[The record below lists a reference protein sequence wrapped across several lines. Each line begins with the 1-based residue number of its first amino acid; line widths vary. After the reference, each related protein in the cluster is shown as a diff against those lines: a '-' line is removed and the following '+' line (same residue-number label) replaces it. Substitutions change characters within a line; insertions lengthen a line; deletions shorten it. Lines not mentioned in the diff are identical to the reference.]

1 VRTIDI
7 FISAPADVQ
16 KEHAIAEQAIRS
28 AAEEFNLPVH
38 VWYSNPLRGSSVEN
52 RSVESVELLDKS
64 TTVLCPCFREY
75 PQSDEPEFLEQ
86 IPNTGLF
93 DLVICILWSRLGTT
107 LPTQYVMPDGSRPG
121 SATDYEVAWA
131 LEQSKRT
138 PGCPGLHVYR
148 KRATPAIPLEPKEQR
163 ENSFRQWDAVQE
175 FCGAWEKDA
184 GTGFRECCHDFQDL
198 EEFEDLFREHFR
210 DFLARRLDPEIASDT
225 APRKLRH
232 LGSNPFRGLNLF
244 DFEHS
249 ALYHGRTRA
258 VGEVLDVVEKQ
269 VAAKKPFLLVVGPSG
284 SGKSSL
290 VRAGLVPLI
299 IRGGTPA
306 GTGPWRRALTRPGA
320 DPFDALAAALIAKF
334 ALPELQEA
342 ASPEKSRDLA
352 SQLRTDP
359 DGVAARIVKMMDQ
372 LGRQEL
378 DHLRANRT
386 AEALPAKD
394 RENVEIASL
403 TSLPQVKP
411 ITQLVLVVD
420 QLEELFTRFSPVL
433 QQKYI
438 AALCALA
445 NCERVFIVATLRSDF
460 YPHYQRF
467 SELTAFGGRYDLQPP
482 TPRGIRNMIRFPAD
496 AAGLRLDRDAETGRS
511 LEETILKAAVVNPEP
526 LPLLEHL
533 LSRLYQRQLA
543 RKDGL
548 LLWSDYQ
555 SLGGFHEALAQHA
568 EFVFLNLKSD
578 EQQALKFVIRNLLVP
593 SRGEGGFLNRRS
605 VPYPALVSSSQLN
618 ERRRVGTK
626 GLVDRL
632 IKEGL
637 LSVEIDQQQQGL
649 ISIPQEALLRR
660 WPRLSESLSEDRR
673 FLRMRD
679 RLDANLMLWI
689 SRGRQREDLLD
700 RGIGLAEA
708 RTLLT
713 DFGSQLSE
721 VQIDYIQ
728 RSLARQKRRRKLAQ
742 KIKLGAIVGLAISAA
757 FVGGEQFNAWS
768 QHPNNEQDVR
778 LKQQNAVLAANQRSE
793 LEAERGALE
802 IRLKETEQK
811 LGIAQ
816 ESAEFANGQRT
827 ALKAQ
832 LKKAEEKL
840 QLAQRNA
847 DLANSQP
854 SALEAELRKAQEEKA
869 QLSQQNTNLT
879 ADQRSELEAQ
889 LKKAAEK
896 LLLAQQNADLAN
908 SQRSAL
914 EAALEKARE
923 EKAQLAQQNTNL
935 TADQRS
941 ELEAQLKKAAEKLLL
956 AQQNADLANSQRSA
970 LEAELK
976 KAQEEKAQLAQQ
988 NTNLAADQRSELE
1001 AQLKKAAEKLLL
1013 AQQNADLA
1021 NSQRSALEAE
1031 LKKAQEEKTQLT
1043 QQNTNPA
1050 ADQRSELETQLKAA
1064 QEKLLLAQQN
1074 ADIANSQ
1081 RSALEAELK
1090 KAQEEKA
1097 QLVQQNTNLVASQ
1110 HSEQEDQHSLETQ
1123 LKTAAEKLLL
1133 AQQNADL
1140 ANSQRSALEA
1150 ELKKAQ
1156 EEKAQANA
1164 NSPTSQFQGLPP
1176 DTFTS
1181 RSGIDS
1187 EEIQVGLQRGKY
1199 ALLNP
1204 PQVVSATASPSP
1216 AKQSETPEPP
1226 ESQSGRSEG
1235 SGEKKSLKQFV
1246 LGYLGTV
1253 ASNDTSL
1260 QRPYLGERVNF
1271 YGKGVVNSSDIETSP
1286 KRYRKWPIRKCVP
1299 RGEAKVVQ
1307 WRTPNLFSVYQP
1319 FTWTASGGSHS
1330 AHGNSTL
1337 YLRVRKN
1344 SQGEFQIFYV
1354 RQFNR

>member
-1 VRTIDI
+1 MRTIDI
-7 FISAPADVQ
+7 FVSAPADVQ

-28 AAEEFNLPVH
+28 VAAEFNLPVH
-38 VWYSNPLRGSSVEN
+38 VCYSNPLRESSPENSSVQ
-52 RSVESVELLDKS
+52 SVELLDKS
-64 TTVLCPCFREY
+64 TTVLCPCFWEY
-75 PQSDEPEFLEQ
+75 PQLEEPEFLEQ
-86 IPNTGLF
+86 GPNTGLY

-107 LPTQYVMPDGSRPG
+107 PPTQNVMPDGSRPG

-138 PGCPGLHVYR
+138 PGCPGLRVYR
-148 KRATPAIPLEPKEQR
+148 NRATPALPLEPKEQR

-175 FCGAWEKDA
+175 FCAGWEKDA
-184 GTGFRECCHDFQDL
+184 GTGFRECSHDFQDL
-198 EEFEDLFREHFR
+198 EEFENLFREHFR

-225 APRKLRH
+225 ASRKVRH

-258 VGEVLDVVEKQ
+258 VGEVLDVVKTQ
-269 VAAKKPFLLVVGPSG
+269 VAAKKPFLLVLGPSG

-290 VRAGLVPLI
+290 VRAGLVPLV

-306 GTGPWRRALTRPGA
+306 GPGPWRRALTRPGA

-342 ASPEKSRDLA
+342 ASPEKSKDLA
-352 SQLRTDP
+352 FQLRTDP

-394 RENVEIASL
+394 RESVEIRR
-403 TSLPQVKP
+403 TSLPQV
-411 ITQLVLVVD
+411 ITQLALVVD

-445 NCERVFIVATLRSDF
+445 NCERVFIIATLQSDF

-496 AAGLRLDRDAETGRS
+496 AAGLRLERDPETSRS
-511 LEETILKAAVVNPEP
+511 LEETILKAAVANPEP

-533 LSRLYQRQLA
+533 LSRLYQRQLS
-543 RKDGL
+543 RKDGS

-555 SLGGFHEALAQHA
+555 SLGGFQEALAQHA
-568 EFVFLNLKSD
+568 EFVFLNLKRD
-578 EQQALKFVIRNLLVP
+578 EQQTLKFVIRNLLVP
-593 SRGEGGFLNRRS
+593 SRGEGGFLSRRS

-618 ERRRVGTK
+618 ERQRAGTK

-637 LSVEIDQQQQGL
+637 LSVEIDQHQQGL

-660 WPRLSESLSEDRR
+660 WPRLWELLSEDRR

-679 RLDANLMLWI
+679 RLDANLKLWI

-708 RTLLT
+708 QTLLT
-713 DFGSQLSE
+713 DFGSQLNE
-721 VQIDYIQ
+721 GQIDYIQ
-728 RSLARQKRRRKLAQ
+728 RSLARHKPRRKVPQ
-742 KIKLGAIVGLAISAA
+742 KIGLIAIIGLAISAA
-757 FVGGEQFNAWS
+757 FVGGERFNAWS
-768 QHPNNEQDVR
+768 KRPNNEQDVR
-778 LKQQNAVLAANQRSE
+778 LNQQNAGLAASQHSE

-802 IRLKETEQK
+802 IRLKESEQK

-816 ESAEFANGQRT
+816 QSADFANSQR
-827 ALKAQ
+827 AGLKTQ

-840 QLAQRNA
+840 
-847 DLANSQP
+847 
-854 SALEAELRKAQEEKA
+854 
-869 QLSQQNTNLT
+869 
-879 ADQRSELEAQ
+879 
-889 LKKAAEK
+889 
-896 LLLAQQNADLAN
+896 LLA
-908 SQRSAL
+908 R
-914 EAALEKARE
+914 
-923 EKAQLAQQNTNL
+923 
-935 TADQRS
+935 
-941 ELEAQLKKAAEKLLL
+941 
-956 AQQNADLANSQRSA
+956 QNADLANSQRSA

-976 KAQEEKAQLAQQ
+976 KAQDEKAQLARQNTNLDADQRSELQAQLKKAEEKLLFAQQNADLGNSQRSALEAELKKAQDEKAQLAQQ

-1001 AQLKKAAEKLLL
+1001 TQLKTAEEKLLF
-1013 AQQNADLA
+1013 
-1021 NSQRSALEAE
+1021 
-1031 LKKAQEEKTQLT
+1031 
-1043 QQNTNPA
+1043 
-1050 ADQRSELETQLKAA
+1050 
-1064 QEKLLLAQQN
+1064 AQQN

-1090 KAQEEKA
+1090 KAQDEKA

-1110 HSEQEDQHSLETQ
+1110 RSEQEDQHSLESQ
-1123 LKTAAEKLLL
+1123 LKAAEEKLLL

-1140 ANSQRSALEA
+1140 ANSQRSAMEAELKKAQEDKAQLAQQNTKLAADQHSELETQLKTAEEKLLLAQQNADLANSQRNALEA

-1164 NSPTSQFQGLPP
+1164 NSPNSQFQGLPL

-1187 EEIQVGLQRGKY
+1187 DEIQVGLQRGKY

-1204 PQVVSATASPSP
+1204 PQVVSPTPPPSP
-1216 AKQSETPEPP
+1216 TKQAETPEPP
-1226 ESQSGRSEG
+1226 ASQSGPSEAT
-1235 SGEKKSLKQFV
+1235 GEKESLKKFV
-1246 LGYLGTV
+1246 LGYLQTV
-1253 ASNDTSL
+1253 GSNDTSL

-1271 YGKGVVNSSDIETSP
+1271 YGKGVLNSSDNETSP
-1286 KRYRKWPIRKCVP
+1286 KRYHTWPIRKCEP

-1307 WRTPNLFSVYQP
+1307 WRTPNMFSVYQP
-1319 FTWTASGGSHS
+1319 FTWTAADGSRH

-1344 SQGEFQIFYV
+1344 SQGEFQIVYV

>member
-1 VRTIDI
+1 MRTIDI
-7 FISAPADVQ
+7 FVSAPADVQ

-28 AAEEFNLPVH
+28 VAVEFNLPINIC
-38 VWYSNPLRGSSVEN
+38 YSNPLRGSNAEN
-52 RSVESVELLDKS
+52 GNVGRTDFGDQSPP
-64 TTVLCPCFREY
+64 VLCPYFWEY
-75 PQSDEPEFLEQ
+75 PESEAD
-86 IPNTGLF
+86 
-93 DLVICILWSRLGTT
+93 DLVEQVPDGSQYHLAICIIWSQLGPP
-107 LPTQYVMPDGSRPG
+107 LSQACFMPDGSRPR

-131 LEQSKRT
+131 LEQGKHT
-138 PGCPGLHVYR
+138 PGRPRLHVYR
-148 KRATPAIPLEPKEQR
+148 NRATPAAPLEPKEQR

-175 FCGAWEKDA
+175 FCAAWEKDA

-198 EEFEDLFREHFR
+198 EEFENLFREHFR
-210 DFLARRLDPEIASDT
+210 DFLAWRLDPEIVSDT
-225 APRKLRH
+225 ASRKVRH
-232 LGSNPFRGLNLF
+232 LGPNPFRGLNLF

-258 VGEVLDVVEKQ
+258 VGEVLDVVKKQ
-269 VAAKKPFLLVVGPSG
+269 VAAKKPFLLVMGPNG

-290 VRAGLVPLI
+290 VRAGLVPLV
-299 IRGGTPA
+299 IRGGTSA
-306 GTGPWRRALTRPGA
+306 GPGPWRRAVTQPGA
-320 DPFDALAAALIAKF
+320 DPFDALATALIAKF
-334 ALPELQEA
+334 ALPELHEA

-352 SQLRTDP
+352 FQLTTDP
-359 DGVAARIVKMMDQ
+359 AGVAARIVKMMDQ

-394 RENVEIASL
+394 RENVEIASR
-403 TSLPQVKP
+403 TSLPQG
-411 ITQLVLVVD
+411 ITQLALVVD

-445 NCERVFIVATLRSDF
+445 NCERVFIIATLRSDF
-460 YPHYQRF
+460 YPHYQRS

-496 AAGLRLDRDAETGRS
+496 AAGLRLERDPETGRS
-511 LEETILKAAVVNPEP
+511 LEETILKAAVANPEP

-555 SLGGFHEALAQHA
+555 SLGGFQEALAQHA
-568 EFVFLNLKSD
+568 EFVFLNSKSD

-593 SRGEGGFLNRRS
+593 SGGEGGFLSRRS
-605 VPYPALVSSSQLN
+605 VPYPALISSSQLN
-618 ERRRVGTK
+618 ERQRAGTK

-637 LSVEIDQQQQGL
+637 LSVEIEPQQQGL
-649 ISIPQEALLRR
+649 IRIPQEALLRR
-660 WPRLSESLSEDRR
+660 WPRLSELLSEDRR

-679 RLDANLMLWI
+679 RLDANLKLWI

-700 RGIGLAEA
+700 RGISLAEA

-713 DFGSQLSE
+713 DFGSQLNE
-721 VQIDYIQ
+721 GQIDYIQ
-728 RSLARQKRRRKLAQ
+728 RSLARHKPSRKVPQ
-742 KIKLGAIVGLAISAA
+742 KIGLAAIVCLAISAA
-757 FVGGEQFNAWS
+757 FVGGERFNAS
-768 QHPNNEQDVR
+768 SKRPNNEQDVR
-778 LKQQNAVLAANQRSE
+778 VKQQNADLAASQRSE
-793 LEAERGALE
+793 LEAERGGLE

-816 ESAEFANGQRT
+816 QSAEFANGQR
-827 ALKAQ
+827 
-832 LKKAEEKL
+832 
-840 QLAQRNA
+840 
-847 DLANSQP
+847 
-854 SALEAELRKAQEEKA
+854 SALEAELKKAQDEKA
-869 QLSQQNTNLT
+869 QLPQQNTNL
-879 ADQRSELEAQ
+879 DPNQRSELEAQ
-889 LKKAAEK
+889 LKKAE
-896 LLLAQQNADLAN
+896 
-908 SQRSAL
+908 
-914 EAALEKARE
+914 
-923 EKAQLAQQNTNL
+923 
-935 TADQRS
+935 
-941 ELEAQLKKAAEKLLL
+941 EKLLL

-970 LEAELK
+970 LEAELE
-976 KAQEEKAQLAQQ
+976 KAREEKGQLAQQ

-1001 AQLKKAAEKLLL
+1001 AQLKKAG
-1013 AQQNADLA
+1013 
-1021 NSQRSALEAE
+1021 
-1031 LKKAQEEKTQLT
+1031 EE
-1043 QQNTNPA
+1043 
-1050 ADQRSELETQLKAA
+1050 
-1064 QEKLLLAQQN
+1064 LLLAQQN

-1090 KAQEEKA
+1090 KSQEEKA

-1110 HSEQEDQHSLETQ
+1110 HSEQEDQHSLEAQ
-1123 LKTAAEKLLL
+1123 LKTAEEKLLL
-1133 AQQNADL
+1133 AQQDADL

-1156 EEKAQANA
+1156 EEKVQANA
-1164 NSPTSQFQGLPP
+1164 NSQPSQFQGLPP

-1187 EEIQVGLQRGKY
+1187 EEIQVGLQRRKY

-1204 PQVVSATASPSP
+1204 PQVVSPTPSPSP
-1216 AKQSETPEPP
+1216 AKQSETPEPQQ
-1226 ESQSGRSEG
+1226 SQSGRSEAT
-1235 SGEKKSLKQFV
+1235 GEKESLKQFV

-1253 ASNDTSL
+1253 ASNNTSL

-1271 YGKGVVNSSDIETSP
+1271 YGKGVLNSSDISFSP
-1286 KRYRKWPIRKCVP
+1286 KGYHKWPIRKCEP

-1307 WRTPNLFSVYQP
+1307 WRTPNMFSVYQP
-1319 FTWTASGGSHS
+1319 FTWTAADGSHH

-1344 SQGEFQIFYV
+1344 SLGEFQIVYV
-1354 RQFNR
+1354 RQLNR

>member
-1 VRTIDI
+1 MRTIDI
-7 FISAPADVQ
+7 FVSAPADVQ

-28 AAEEFNLPVH
+28 GGGDV
-38 VWYSNPLRGSSVEN
+38 NPLVQVLYSDPLRESNAENSSVQ
-52 RSVESVELLDKS
+52 SVELLDKS
-64 TTVLCPCFREY
+64 TTVLCPCFWEY
-75 PQSDEPEFLEQ
+75 PESETDDFVEQ
-86 IPNTGLF
+86 VPDGSQYH
-93 DLVICILWSRLGTT
+93 LVICILWSQLGPP
-107 LPTQYVMPDGSRPG
+107 LSQACFMPDGSRPR
-121 SATDYEVAWA
+121 SATDYEVAWT
-131 LEQSKRT
+131 LEQWRHT
-138 PGCPGLHVYR
+138 PGRPRLHVYR
-148 KRATPAIPLEPKEQR
+148 NRATPALPLEPKEQR

-175 FCGAWEKDA
+175 FCAAWQKDA

-198 EEFEDLFREHFR
+198 EEFENLFREHFR

-225 APRKLRH
+225 ASRKVRH

-258 VGEVLDVVEKQ
+258 VGEVLDVVKKQ
-269 VAAKKPFLLVVGPSG
+269 VAAKRPFLLVLGPNG

-299 IRGGTPA
+299 IRGGTSA
-306 GTGPWRRALTRPGA
+306 GPGPWRRALTQPGA

-352 SQLRTDP
+352 FQLRTDP

-378 DHLRANRT
+378 DYLRANRT

-394 RENVEIASL
+394 RENVEIASR

-411 ITQLVLVVD
+411 ITQLALVVD
-420 QLEELFTRFSPVL
+420 QVEELFTRFSPVL

-445 NCERVFIVATLRSDF
+445 NCERVFIIATLRSDF

-496 AAGLRLDRDAETGRS
+496 AAGLRLERDPETSRS
-511 LEETILKAAVVNPEP
+511 LEETILKAAVANPEP

-533 LSRLYQRQLA
+533 LTRLYQRQLA

-555 SLGGFHEALAQHA
+555 SLGGFQEALAQHA

-593 SRGEGGFLNRRS
+593 SRGEGGFLSRRS

-618 ERRRVGTK
+618 ERQRAGTK
-626 GLVDRL
+626 CLVDRL

-649 ISIPQEALLRR
+649 IRIPQEALLRR
-660 WPRLSESLSEDRR
+660 WPRLSELLSEDRR

-713 DFGSQLSE
+713 DFGSQLNE
-721 VQIDYIQ
+721 GKIDYMQ
-728 RSLARQKRRRKLAQ
+728 SSHARQKLSRMVLQ
-742 KIKLGAIVGLAISAA
+742 KIGLAAIVCLAISAA
-757 FVGGEQFNAWS
+757 FVGGERFKAES
-768 QHPNNEQDVR
+768 QRPNNEEDVR
-778 LKQQNAVLAANQRSE
+778 LNQQNAGLAASQRSE

-802 IRLKETEQK
+802 IQLKETEQK

-816 ESAEFANGQRT
+816 QSAEFADSQRA
-827 ALKAQ
+827 ALKTQ
-832 LKKAEEKL
+832 LKKAEENF
-840 QLAQRNA
+840 QLARRNA
-847 DLANSQP
+847 DLG
-854 SALEAELRKAQEEKA
+854 
-869 QLSQQNTNLT
+869 
-879 ADQRSELEAQ
+879 
-889 LKKAAEK
+889 
-896 LLLAQQNADLAN
+896 
-908 SQRSAL
+908 
-914 EAALEKARE
+914 
-923 EKAQLAQQNTNL
+923 
-935 TADQRS
+935 
-941 ELEAQLKKAAEKLLL
+941 
-956 AQQNADLANSQRSA
+956 NSQRSA

-976 KAQEEKAQLAQQ
+976 KAQEEKAQLAQR
-988 NTNLAADQRSELE
+988 NTNLAADQHSELE
-1001 AQLKKAAEKLLL
+1001 TQLKKAEEKLLV

-1021 NSQRSALEAE
+1021 NSQRSALEVE
-1031 LKKAQEEKTQLT
+1031 LKKAQEEKAQLA
-1043 QQNTNPA
+1043 QQNTNLA
-1050 ADQRSELETQLKAA
+1050 ADQHNELETQLKKAE
-1064 QEKLLLAQQN
+1064 EKLLVAQQN

-1097 QLVQQNTNLVASQ
+1097 QLVQQNTNLVASPHIKHEEQ
-1110 HSEQEDQHSLETQ
+1110 HCLETQ
-1123 LKTAAEKLLL
+1123 LKTAEEKLLLARQDADLANSQRSALEAELKKAQEEKAQLAQQNTNLADDQHNELETQLKKAEEKLLLARQDADLANSQRSALEAELKKAQEKKAQLAQQNTNLAADQRSELETQLKTAEEKLLL

-1164 NSPTSQFQGLPP
+1164 NSPPSQLQGLPP

-1199 ALLNP
+1199 APLNP
-1204 PQVVSATASPSP
+1204 PQVVSATVSPSP
-1216 AKQSETPEPP
+1216 AEQSKPPEPP
-1226 ESQSGRSEG
+1226 ESQPGRSEA
-1235 SGEKKSLKQFV
+1235 SGEKESVRHFV
-1246 LGYLGTV
+1246 LGV
-1253 ASNDTSL
+1253 
-1260 QRPYLGERVNF
+1260 
-1271 YGKGVVNSSDIETSP
+1271 
-1286 KRYRKWPIRKCVP
+1286 
-1299 RGEAKVVQ
+1299 
-1307 WRTPNLFSVYQP
+1307 
-1319 FTWTASGGSHS
+1319 
-1330 AHGNSTL
+1330 
-1337 YLRVRKN
+1337 
-1344 SQGEFQIFYV
+1344 
-1354 RQFNR
+1354 